1 MIPREKN
8 KTEDCCLVKI
18 YEHIEERD
26 NEDKILN
33 VKDRCITSFYIKKY
47 KEFLKA
53 MWFAKE
59 HNVHVYFN
67 DYDSDIDRYNKKY
80 NDPILADTIYDI
92 WISLPSSESIMCI
105 NISI

>member
-1 MIPREKN
+1 MIPRDDN

-18 YEHIEERD
+18 YEHIEDRD
-26 NEDKILN
+26 DEDNIIS
-33 VKDRCITSFYIKKY
+33 VDDRCITSFYVKEY
-47 KEFLKA
+47 EEFLKA

-67 DYDSDIDRYNKKY
+67 DYDTEVEKYLKKY
-80 NDPILADTIYDI
+80 GNPLLADTINEI
-92 WISLPSSESIMCI
+92 WISLPSKSSILCI